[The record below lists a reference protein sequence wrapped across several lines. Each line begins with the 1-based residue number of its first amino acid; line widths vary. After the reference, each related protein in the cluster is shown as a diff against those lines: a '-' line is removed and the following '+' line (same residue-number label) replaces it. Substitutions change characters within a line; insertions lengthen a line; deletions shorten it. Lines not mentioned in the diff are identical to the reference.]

1 MCHAS
6 YIKRSINM
14 AWKEM
19 GMMDWTAQIWM
30 LWVVMSPLIPWHV
43 SSQTHMKE
51 TLQGQSGEVTEYH
64 MTLITYKNKLTPITC
79 TTGVSKQVSMMVMTI
94 LGLPYARRLHSIFER
109 QGWTIHDLED
119 LHLSRFPTRFGEAA
133 KQNPVTHVQSHWNYM
148 KYNRCMYI

>member
-19 GMMDWTAQIWM
+19 GVMDWTAQIWM

-64 MTLITYKNKLTPITC
+64 MTLITYKNKLTLIHAQSVFQNKSPWSWPSLGFHTLGDCTASSNGKAGRSMTWKTC
-79 TTGVSKQVSMMVMTI
+79 
-94 LGLPYARRLHSIFER
+94 IFH
-109 QGWTIHDLED
+109 G
-119 LHLSRFPTRFGEAA
+119 F
-133 KQNPVTHVQSHWNYM
+133 QNPFWWSSEAESCHTCPVPLKLHE
-148 KYNRCMYI
+148 I